1 MRIAIVGAQCV
12 GKTTLFN
19 TFKSYW
25 PMYESPD
32 KTYREIIKEKNLTL
46 NENGTMSSQTV
57 IRDVLADIAMANS
70 GKEKTIHDRCVLDN
84 LVYTFWLAE
93 HGKFT
98 ETDNEVEEFITQS
111 ILITKECLKFY
122 DIIFWL
128 PVNPN
133 IPVEESENR
142 SQNEEFR
149 EEINNIFYGVH
160 ESYKKNSGIIFDK
173 EDQPAFIVL
182 EGDLDKKI
190 SDIKE
195 YIGADGNLIETSH
208 SVLGDLENV
217 YDELALRGQLK
228 M

>member
-12 GKTTLFN
+12 GKTTLVN

-25 PMYESPD
+25 PMYKTPE
-32 KTYREIIKEKNLTL
+32 KTYRDLIKEQNLTL
-46 NENGTMSSQTV
+46 NESGTMSSQV
-57 IRDVLADIAMANS
+57 IIRDTLADLAMSNA
-70 GKEKTIHDRCVLDN
+70 GKSETIHDRCILDN

-93 HGKFT
+93 SNKLVGK
-98 ETDNEVEEFITQS
+98 EDEIDNFITQS
-111 ILITKECLKFY
+111 ILMTKECLKFY

-128 PVNPN
+128 PINPN
-133 IPVEESENR
+133 IPIEESENR
-142 SQNEEFR
+142 SADEAFR

-160 ESYKKNSGIIFDK
+160 ESYKKNAGVIFDK

-182 EGDLDKKI
+182 EGDLDQKI
-190 SDIKE
+190 SHIKE
-195 YIGADGNLIETSH
+195 YIGDDGKLIETTS

-228 M
+228 I